1 MFSLHRYNVLMLLLL
16 VVLMVGGTL
25 AYIFREQVRI
35 RKHRINFMINNL

>member
-35 RKHRINFMINNL
+35 RKHRISVMISNL

>member
-1 MFSLHRYNVLMLLLL
+1 MFRYNVLMLLLL

-35 RKHRINFMINNL
+35 RKHRINLMISNL